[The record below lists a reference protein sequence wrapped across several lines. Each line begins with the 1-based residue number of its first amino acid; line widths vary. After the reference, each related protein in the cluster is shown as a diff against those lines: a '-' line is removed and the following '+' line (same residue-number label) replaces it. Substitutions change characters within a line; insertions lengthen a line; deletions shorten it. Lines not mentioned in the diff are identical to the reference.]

1 MSHILTVT
9 LDGATHTIDV
19 DRLTFAEG
27 RAVERVTGQTLGD
40 VMTHMSLT
48 AVQALTWVA
57 IKRDQPELK
66 FSDLDDRAISDVGL
80 DVKQDEE
87 PDPTQPA
94 AAG

>member
-1 MSHILTVT
+1 MAHTLTVT
-9 LDGATHTIDV
+9 LDGASHTIDV

-27 RAVERVTGQTLGD
+27 RAVERVTGQSIGD
-40 VMTHMSLT
+40 VMKNMSLT

-66 FSDLDDRAISDVGL
+66 FSDLDDRAISDVQL
-80 DVKQDEE
+80 DAGQDE